1 MLRFLFRRLLYGL
14 VVLWVVTTL
23 TFAMLRALPG
33 GPFDSQRRLPPEVM
47 ANIEAK
53 YHLDEPLLKQYGR
66 YLAGVVQGDF
76 GPSYKYL
83 DRNVADII
91 ADTFP
96 TSTLLGLLALA
107 FALIFSFP
115 LGVLAAKYRDG
126 WADRACSFVATLGI
140 SVPHFVL
147 GALLIWLFSLK
158 LGWFQAAR
166 WGRPTSAVLP
176 MVTLGAAPFSYLSF
190 LIRSSLLETLR
201 EDFIRT
207 ARAKGLKEIAV
218 LWKHALSN
226 SLIPV
231 LTVLGPLFA
240 ALITGSFVVEYV
252 FAIPGMGRFFI
263 TAVTDRDYP
272 LIIGVTLVYTAV
284 LVVANLVVDIF
295 YSLVD
300 PRIKTR

>member
-53 YHLDEPLLKQYGR
+53 YHLNEPLLKQYGR

-176 MVTLGAAPFSYLSF
+176 TATLGATPLAYLSF